1 MLKSWTVG
9 FMNMPKQSFPRDVM
23 GASRAREEDVAYC
36 HRLEYTLECEGNE
49 AKEEGIY
56 QRMWEGG
63 KGN

>member
-1 MLKSWTVG
+1 MY
-9 FMNMPKQSFPRDVM
+9 MPKQSFPRDVM